1 MEWRPKVDY
10 TRLIAGG
17 FGGGTMIRF
26 DFWPGLVFICL
37 GVEFIF
43 NRVKN
48 CTHSTVGKYL

>member
-26 DFWPGLVFICL
+26 DFWPAWFLFKKIDLNHMKIV
-37 GVEFIF
+37 
-43 NRVKN
+43 
-48 CTHSTVGKYL
+48 